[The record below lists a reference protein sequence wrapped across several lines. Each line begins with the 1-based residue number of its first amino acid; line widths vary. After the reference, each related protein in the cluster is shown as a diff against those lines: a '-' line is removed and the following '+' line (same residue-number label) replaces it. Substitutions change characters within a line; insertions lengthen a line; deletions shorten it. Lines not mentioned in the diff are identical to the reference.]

1 MKLPTASLIF
11 FNAISRGSALRGATH
26 EDSNS
31 AASRQRAA
39 AAVNHQGPHPLDRHL
54 TEDGEEPWA
63 ALTTAPLK
71 RTRDHTK
78 LPGGGLGG
86 GNWALDDSPNDSPDD
101 TAADTSEISTTGCT
115 FEIVNGDLYEVCDNG
130 LAGLE
135 SAPELAGNIVEAPG
149 DLDRQK
155 NIWDFV
161 STFDGSF
168 KTSSQYEL

>member
-31 AASRQRAA
+31 AASRPTALKY
-39 AAVNHQGPHPLDRHL
+39 QGPHPLDRHL

-63 ALTTAPLK
+63 AYEQGLK
-71 RTRDHTK
+71 RTRDHAK
-78 LPGGGLGG
+78 LPGGGFGG
-86 GNWALDDSPNDSPDD
+86 DGKWALDDSPNDSPDD
-101 TAADTSEISTTGCT
+101 TTPKTEGAECKKT
-115 FEIVNGDLYEVCDNG
+115 FEIINGDLYEVCESG
-130 LAGLE
+130 MLAGLE
-135 SAPELAGNIVEAPG
+135 SAPQLAGNVVEAPG

-161 STFDGSF
+161 STFDGSY
-168 KTSSQYEL
+168 KTSSLYEL